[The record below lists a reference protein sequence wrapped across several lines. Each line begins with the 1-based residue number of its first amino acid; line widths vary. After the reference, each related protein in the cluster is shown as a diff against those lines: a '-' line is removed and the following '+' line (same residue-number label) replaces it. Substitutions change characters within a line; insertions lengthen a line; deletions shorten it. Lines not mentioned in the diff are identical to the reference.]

1 MPTER
6 NRSRIMPAATPF
18 RRRSVISRLRSR
30 ITELEEAHREANA
43 ARDALMV
50 ATKALRESEE
60 RYALAMRGPGE
71 GLWDWNP
78 ITKELF
84 LSTRL
89 LAILGFDGETVRTTS
104 HEWLKMVHPDDRDC
118 YQSTLIHH
126 LKGETDHF
134 ECEYRVRTRNGEY
147 RWIRS
152 RGVAVRG
159 ANGIATRMV
168 GSLGDITASKRRE
181 AVLRASESR
190 FRSLVEVAASIIVV
204 VGFDGRVQE
213 FNREAERI
221 LGLSAPDVVGKPWRR
236 VLGDNVGDV
245 FDHWLSQARSGQQ
258 LRDQEGALGNRVV
271 SWNLAPLDS
280 EDGIVIVGQDIT
292 ERRRAETALRQAND
306 LLEYRVAA
314 RTAEAESARRL
325 AEDANRCKSEFL
337 ANMSHELRTPLNAI
351 IGFSDVMR
359 LGVLG
364 PVDNPVYAEYVDSI
378 WDSGTHLL
386 SIINEVLDLSKV
398 EAGHFDLAPENL
410 LLVPLAEQAIRL
422 LQEKAMR
429 QRLDLRL
436 AVEVDPGTVRVD
448 PLRMK
453 QVLLNLIGNSLK
465 FTPAGGSVTLGLG
478 RDPDGVWVKVADSGI
493 GMKPCDIQRVLEPF
507 VQVDDQATRRHS
519 GTGLGLPLAKKFIEL
534 HGGTLAVDSAPGQGT
549 TVTIRLSSAATAC

>member
-1 MPTER
+1 VTTER
-6 NRSRIMPAATPF
+6 NRSRLVAATTPF
-18 RRRSVISRLRSR
+18 RRRSVISRLRTR

-60 RYALAMRGPGE
+60 RYALAMRGPNE

-104 HEWLKMVHPDDRDC
+104 HDWLKMVHPDDREA
-118 YQSTLIHH
+118 YQSTLIRH

-134 ECEYRVRTRNGEY
+134 ESEYRVRTRNGEY
-147 RWIRS
+147 RWIRA

-159 ANGIATRMV
+159 VNGVATRMV
-168 GSLGDITASKRRE
+168 GSLGDITDSKRRE
-181 AVLRASESR
+181 AVLRASEAR

-221 LGLSAPDVVGKPWRR
+221 LGLSPTEVLGKPWRL
-236 VLGDNVGDV
+236 VLGGSMGVS
-245 FDHWLSQARSGQQ
+245 FEQWLAQARAGQQ
-258 LRDQEGALGNRVV
+258 LRDQEGALGSRVV

-314 RTAEAESARRL
+314 RTAEAEAAQRL

-364 PVDNPVYAEYVDSI
+364 PVQNPVYGEYVESI
-378 WDSGTHLL
+378 WESGTHLL

-398 EAGHFDLAPENL
+398 ESGHFDMVPENL
-410 LLVPLAEQAIRL
+410 PLVPLAEQVIRL

-429 QRLDLRL
+429 QRLELRL
-436 AVEVDPGTVRVD
+436 SVETDPGLVRVD

-453 QVLLNLIGNSLK
+453 QVMLNLVGNSLK
-465 FTPAGGSVTLGLG
+465 FTPAGGSVTLALG
-478 RDPDGVWVKVADSGI
+478 RDGDGVWVKVVDSGI
-493 GMKPCDIQRVLEPF
+493 GMKPDDIQRVLEPF
-507 VQVDDQATRRHS
+507 VQVDDQATRRHA

-534 HGGTLAVDSAPGQGT
+534 HGGTLNVDSTPGQGT
-549 TVTIRLSSAATAC
+549 TVTIRLSSAALG

>member
-1 MPTER
+1 MTTER
-6 NRSRIMPAATPF
+6 NRSRLVAATTPF
-18 RRRSVISRLRSR
+18 RRRSVISRLRTR

-60 RYALAMRGPGE
+60 RYALAMRGPNE

-104 HEWLKMVHPDDRDC
+104 HDWLKMVHPDDREA
-118 YQSTLIHH
+118 YQSTLIRH

-134 ECEYRVRTRNGEY
+134 ESEYRVRTRNGEY
-147 RWIRS
+147 RWIRA

-159 ANGIATRMV
+159 VNGVATRMV
-168 GSLGDITASKRRE
+168 GSLGDITDSKRRE
-181 AVLRASESR
+181 AVLRASEAR

-221 LGLSAPDVVGKPWRR
+221 LGLSPTEVLGKPWRL
-236 VLGDNVGDV
+236 VLGGSMGVS
-245 FDHWLSQARSGQQ
+245 FEQWLAQARAGQQ
-258 LRDQEGALGNRVV
+258 LRDQEGALGSRVV

-314 RTAEAESARRL
+314 RTAEAEAAQRL

-364 PVDNPVYAEYVDSI
+364 PVQNPVYGEYVESI
-378 WDSGTHLL
+378 WESGTHLL

-398 EAGHFDLAPENL
+398 ESGHFDMVPENL
-410 LLVPLAEQAIRL
+410 PLVPLAEQVIRL

-429 QRLDLRL
+429 QRLELRL
-436 AVEVDPGTVRVD
+436 SVETDPGLVRVD

-453 QVLLNLIGNSLK
+453 QVMLNLVGNSLK
-465 FTPAGGSVTLGLG
+465 FTPAGGSVTLALG
-478 RDPDGVWVKVADSGI
+478 RDGDGVWVKVVDSGI
-493 GMKPCDIQRVLEPF
+493 GMKPDDIQRVLEPF
-507 VQVDDQATRRHS
+507 VQVDDQATRRHA

-534 HGGTLAVDSAPGQGT
+534 HGGTLNVDSTPGQGT
-549 TVTIRLSSAATAC
+549 TVTIRLSSAALG

>member
-1 MPTER
+1 MTTER
-6 NRSRIMPAATPF
+6 NRSRLATATTPF
-18 RRRSVISRLRSR
+18 RRRSVISRLRTR
-30 ITELEEAHREANA
+30 ITELEAAHKEANA

-50 ATKALRESEE
+50 ATNALRESEE

-104 HEWLKMVHPDDRDC
+104 HDWLKMVHPDDRDS
-118 YQSTLIHH
+118 YQSTLIRH
-126 LKGETDHF
+126 LKGETEHF
-134 ECEYRVRTRNGEY
+134 ESEYRVRTRNGEY

-159 ANGIATRMV
+159 VNGMATRMV
-168 GSLGDITASKRRE
+168 GSLGDITESKRRE

-190 FRSLVEVAASIIVV
+190 FRSLIEVAASIIVV
-204 VGFDGRVQE
+204 VGFDGRVQD

-221 LGLSAPDVVGKPWRR
+221 LAVSAQDVVGKPWRQ
-236 VLGDNVGDV
+236 VLGDNLGAS
-245 FDHWLSQARSGQQ
+245 FEQWLVLARSGLQ
-258 LRDQEGALGNRVV
+258 LRDHEGVLGNRVV

-292 ERRRAETALRQAND
+292 ERRRAEPALRQAND

-314 RTAEAESARRL
+314 RTAEAEAARRL

-364 PVDNPVYAEYVDSI
+364 PVENPVYGEYVESI
-378 WDSGTHLL
+378 WESGTHLL

-398 EAGHFDLAPENL
+398 EAGHFDLTPEVL
-410 LLVPLAEQAIRL
+410 PLVPLAEQVIRL

-429 QRLDLRL
+429 QRLELRL
-436 AVEVDPGTVRVD
+436 AMDSDPGKVRVD

-453 QVLLNLIGNSLK
+453 QVLLNLLGNALK
-465 FTPAGGSVTLGLG
+465 FTPAGGTVTLGLG
-478 RDPDGVWVKVADSGI
+478 RDDDGVWIKVADSGI
-493 GMKPCDIQRVLEPF
+493 GMNPCDIQRVLEPF
-507 VQVDDQATRRHS
+507 VQVDDQASRRHA

-534 HGGTLAVDSAPGQGT
+534 HGGTLTMDSAPGQGT
-549 TVTIRLSSAATAC
+549 TVTIRLSSAVCAC

>member
-1 MPTER
+1 MTTER
-6 NRSRIMPAATPF
+6 NRSRLVAATTPF
-18 RRRSVISRLRSR
+18 RRRSVISRLRTR

-60 RYALAMRGPGE
+60 RYALAMRGPNE

-78 ITKELF
+78 ITRELF

-104 HEWLKMVHPDDRDC
+104 HDWLKMVHPDDREA
-118 YQSTLIHH
+118 YQSTLIRH

-134 ECEYRVRTRNGEY
+134 ESEYRVRTRNGEY
-147 RWIRS
+147 RWIRA

-159 ANGIATRMV
+159 VNGVATRMV
-168 GSLGDITASKRRE
+168 GSLGDITDSKRRE
-181 AVLRASESR
+181 AVLRASEAR

-221 LGLSAPDVVGKPWRR
+221 LGLSPAEVLGKPWRL
-236 VLGDNVGDV
+236 VLGGSMGVS
-245 FDHWLSQARSGQQ
+245 FEQWLAQARAGQQ
-258 LRDQEGALGNRVV
+258 LRDQEGALGSRVV

-314 RTAEAESARRL
+314 RTAEAEAARRL

-364 PVDNPVYAEYVDSI
+364 PVQNPVYGEYVESI
-378 WDSGTHLL
+378 WESGTHLL

-398 EAGHFDLAPENL
+398 ESGHFDMVPENL
-410 LLVPLAEQAIRL
+410 PLVPLAEQVIRL

-429 QRLDLRL
+429 QRLELRL
-436 AVEVDPGTVRVD
+436 SVETDPGLVRVD

-453 QVLLNLIGNSLK
+453 QVMLNLVGNSLK
-465 FTPAGGSVTLGLG
+465 FTPAGGSVTLALG
-478 RDPDGVWVKVADSGI
+478 RNGDGVWVKVVDSGI
-493 GMKPCDIQRVLEPF
+493 GMKPDDIQRVLEPF
-507 VQVDDQATRRHS
+507 VQVDDQATRRHA

-534 HGGTLAVDSAPGQGT
+534 HGGTLAVDSTPGQGT
-549 TVTIRLSSAATAC
+549 TVTIRLSSAALG